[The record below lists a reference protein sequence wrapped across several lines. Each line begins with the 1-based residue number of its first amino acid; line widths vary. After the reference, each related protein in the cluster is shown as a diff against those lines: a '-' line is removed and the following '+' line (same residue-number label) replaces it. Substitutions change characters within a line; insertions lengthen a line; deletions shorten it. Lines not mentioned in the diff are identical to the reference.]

1 MPNVVIIGAQWGDEG
16 KGKVVDLLTEYVDI
30 IVRFQG
36 GNNAGHT
43 VVINGVKTILHL
55 IPSGILHSGKRCV
68 IGNGVVVDPRVL
80 LEEIDRLKKR
90 GYLQDDRCLI
100 LSESAHLIMPYH
112 CRIDQAREELR
123 GGRKIGT
130 TGRGIGPAYEDKMAR
145 SGIRVDDLLNERV
158 FKEKLKIILPE
169 KNKYLTTILGAKGF
183 SFPEIFEPYR
193 KYARK
198 LKKYVTNISI
208 LLEQEISKSRNVL
221 FEGAQGTLLDIDHGT
236 YPFVTSSNTVAGA
249 ICSGAGVGPTR
260 INSVIGVSKAYTTRV
275 GEGPFPTE
283 LKDEVGKKLRE
294 DGWEFGSTT
303 GRPRR
308 CGWLDVVLLRYAAR
322 INGFTG
328 IALTKLDVLRG
339 LKKIKICTGYRY
351 RGKELYELPS
361 NLEIFQHCRPIYEEW
376 EGWDENTREVKDFK
390 QLPPQAKRY
399 LRRIE
404 ELIKVRIIMV
414 SIGAQRN
421 EAILLENPF
430 RKDL

>member
-1 MPNVVIIGAQWGDEG
+1 MPNVVIVGAQWGDEG
-16 KGKVVDLLTEYVDI
+16 KGKVVDLLTKYVDI

-43 VVINGVKTILHL
+43 VVIDGEKTILHL
-55 IPSGILHSGKRCV
+55 IPSGILHPNKRCV

-100 LSESAHLIMPYH
+100 LSENAHLIMPYH
-112 CRIDQAREELR
+112 CRIDQGREKLR
-123 GGRKIGT
+123 GKKKIGT

-145 SGIRVDDLLNERV
+145 SGIRVADLMSEKIFR
-158 FKEKLKIILPE
+158 EKLKTVLPE
-169 KNKYLTTILGAKGF
+169 KNKYLTKILGSKGF

-198 LKKYVTNISI
+198 MKKYVTNISI
-208 LLEQEISKSRNVL
+208 LLDQEIGKNRNVL

-260 INSVIGVSKAYTTRV
+260 IDSVIGVSKAYTTRV

-283 LKDEVGKKLRE
+283 LEDEVGKKLRE

-322 INGFTG
+322 INGFSG

-339 LKKIKICTGYRY
+339 LKKVKICTGYRY
-351 RGKELYELPS
+351 RGKELVELPS
-361 NLEIFQHCRPIYEEW
+361 NLEVFKRCQPIYEEW
-376 EGWDENTREVKDFK
+376 EGWDEDTRKVKDFR
-390 QLPPQAKRY
+390 QLPSAARRY
-399 LRRIE
+399 LHRIE
-404 ELIKVRIIMV
+404 ELIKLKIVMV
-414 SIGAQRN
+414 SVGAQRD
-421 EAILLENPF
+421 EAILSENPF
-430 RKDL
+430 QNG

>member
-1 MPNVVIIGAQWGDEG
+1 
-16 KGKVVDLLTEYVDI
+16 VDV

-43 VVINGVKTILHL
+43 VVIDGEKTILHL
-55 IPSGILHSGKRCV
+55 IPSGILHPGKRCV
-68 IGNGVVVDPRVL
+68 IGNGVVVDPKVL

-100 LSESAHLIMPYH
+100 LSENAHLIMPYH

-123 GGRKIGT
+123 GKKKIGT

-145 SGIRVDDLLNERV
+145 SGIRVADLMNERV
-158 FKEKLKIILPE
+158 FNEKLKTVLPE
-169 KNKYLTTILGAKGF
+169 KNKYLSKILGAKRF
-183 SFPEIFEPYR
+183 SFPEVFEPYR

-198 LKKYVTNISI
+198 LKKYAANISI
-208 LLEQEISKSRNVL
+208 LLEQEINNNKNIL

-249 ICSGAGVGPTR
+249 VCSGAGVGPTR
-260 INSVIGVSKAYTTRV
+260 VDSVIGVSKAYTTRV

-283 LKDEVGKKLRE
+283 LKNEIGRKLRE
-294 DGWEFGSTT
+294 DGGEFGSTT

-308 CGWLDVVLLRYAAR
+308 CGWLDIVLLKYAAR
-322 INGFTG
+322 INGFDG

-339 LKKIKICTGYRY
+339 LEKVKICTGYRY
-351 RGKELYELPS
+351 RGKEFHELPS
-361 NLEIFQHCRPIYEEW
+361 NLEVFKRCQPIYEEC
-376 EGWDENTREVKDFK
+376 EGWDEETRDVKDLEH
-390 QLPPQAKRY
+390 LPPAARRY

-404 ELIKVRIIMV
+404 ELIKKRIVMV
-414 SIGAQRN
+414 SVGAQRD
-421 EAILLENPF
+421 EVILSENPF
-430 RKDL
+430 QKD

>member
-43 VVINGVKTILHL
+43 VVINGEKTILHL
-55 IPSGILHSGKRCV
+55 IPSGILHPNKRCV

-80 LEEIDRLKKR
+80 LEEIDGLKNK
-90 GYLQDDRCLI
+90 GYLQDDRCLL

-123 GGRKIGT
+123 GRRKIGT

-145 SGIRVDDLLNERV
+145 SGIRVIDLMNEKV
-158 FKEKLKIILPE
+158 FKEKLKTILSE
-169 KNKYLTTILGAKGF
+169 KNDYLTRILGTNGF
-183 SFPEIFEPYR
+183 EFPEIFEPYR
-193 KYARK
+193 EYARR

-208 LLEQEISKSRNVL
+208 LLEQEISKGKNVL

-249 ICSGAGVGPTR
+249 ICSGAGIGPTR
-260 INSVIGVSKAYTTRV
+260 IDSVIGVSKAYTTRV

-283 LKDEVGKKLRE
+283 LKDEVGKKLRD
-294 DGWEFGSTT
+294 DGGEFGSTT

-328 IALTKLDVLRG
+328 IALTKSDVLRG

-351 RGKELYELPS
+351 QGEELYELPS
-361 NLEIFQHCRPIYEEW
+361 DMEVFQRCQPVYEEW
-376 EGWDENTREVKDFK
+376 EGWDEDTREVKDFEH
-390 QLPPQAKRY
+390 LPSPAKRY

-404 ELIKVRIIMV
+404 ELTKLKIIMV
-414 SIGAQRN
+414 SVGAQRD
-421 EAILLENPF
+421 EAILSENPF
-430 RKDL
+430 RKD